1 VDSSSS
7 LGNPESPVGGL
18 DGLARGFLG
27 RFNTP
32 AQFFRPCH
40 ELLSR
45 LDGRIASTGFVQ
57 RF

>member
-7 LGNPESPVGGL
+7 LRNPESPAGGL

-32 AQFFRPCH
+32 AQFFRPRD
-40 ELLSR
+40 ELLTR
-45 LDGRIASTGFVQ
+45 LDGRIASAGFVQ